1 MTVSAGI
8 LPYRRGP
15 NGAEVFLIHM
25 GGPYWKH
32 KARSWSI
39 PKGIVEEGESIEAA
53 ARREFAEETGEP
65 IEGDLMDLGEGRS
78 GSKRLRIFAAEA
90 PQLSET
96 IRSNTFRIEWPP
108 HTLSIFFLSSVNGI
122 TEIFVIGT
130 HGLGNGSRSSSY
142 TKKMPRHFLS
152 CSNFGKGSI
161 NILI

>member
-15 NGAEVFLIHM
+15 NGTEVFLIHM

-108 HTLSIFFLSSVNGI
+108 HTGKEQTFPEADRAAWVSLEKARKILVKSQLPFLDRL
-122 TEIFVIGT
+122 EEK
-130 HGLGNGSRSSSY
+130 LGS
-142 TKKMPRHFLS
+142 
-152 CSNFGKGSI
+152 
-161 NILI
+161 

>member
-15 NGAEVFLIHM
+15 NGVEVFLIHM
-25 GGPYWKH
+25 GGPYWKN

-53 ARREFAEETGEP
+53 ARREFAEETGQP

-90 PQLSET
+90 PQLPET

-108 HTLSIFFLSSVNGI
+108 HSGKEQDFPEADRAAWVSLEQAREILVKSQLPFLDRL
-122 TEIFVIGT
+122 EEK
-130 HGLGNGSRSSSY
+130 LGS
-142 TKKMPRHFLS
+142 
-152 CSNFGKGSI
+152 
-161 NILI
+161 

>member
-108 HTLSIFFLSSVNGI
+108 HTGKEQTFPEADRAAWVSLEKARKILVKSQLPFLDWL
-122 TEIFVIGT
+122 EEK
-130 HGLGNGSRSSSY
+130 LGS
-142 TKKMPRHFLS
+142 
-152 CSNFGKGSI
+152 
-161 NILI
+161 